1 MTFVLSVSTA
11 FSPDLFF
18 RALWFVAF
26 TSASQP
32 TFTCSK
38 LTIETLE
45 QSCETC
51 SKLTI
56 KLPKRRHRFG
66 GFIFNIEHISHLCSS
81 VSIVNFEH
89 VIAGWDKLNIA
100 CVGKY
105 FFLRPKPRNFTVTIV
120 SALRRFHDHLICG
133 TDLRVTINSLWQSI
147 FFALTS
153 RKITKSLT
161 LALKLS
167 Y

>member
-1 MTFVLSVSTA
+1 MTFVLSASTA

-18 RALWFVAF
+18 HALWFVAF
-26 TSASQP
+26 TSASP
-32 TFTCSK
+32 STFTCSK

-45 QSCETC
+45 QSCESC
-51 SKLTI
+51 WKLTI
-56 KLPKRRHRFG
+56 KPPKRRHRFG
-66 GFIFNIEHISHLCSS
+66 GFIFNFEHISHLCSG

-120 SALRRFHDHLICG
+120 SVLRRFHDHLICG
-133 TDLRVTINSLWQSI
+133 TNLPVTINSLWQNI
-147 FFALTS
+147 FFALPS
-153 RKITKSLT
+153 RKITKFLT